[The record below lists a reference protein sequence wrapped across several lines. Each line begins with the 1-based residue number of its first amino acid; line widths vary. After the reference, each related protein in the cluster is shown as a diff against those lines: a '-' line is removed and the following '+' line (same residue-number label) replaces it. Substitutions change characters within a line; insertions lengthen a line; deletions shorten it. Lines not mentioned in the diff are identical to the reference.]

1 MRMLPYVVVGVLV
14 IAVVVLVGMWSAG
27 ARAAGE
33 KRARDLGT
41 PWSCYSWPNQD
52 GSWSVG
58 VHRVSDGQV
67 LEELEPER
75 LTATATK
82 EDLLEAE
89 GRAMTTAARVEARR
103 TGR

>member
-14 IAVVVLVGMWSAG
+14 IAVVVLVGMWSAR

-33 KRARDLGT
+33 KRAR
-41 PWSCYSWPNQD
+41 
-52 GSWSVG
+52 
-58 VHRVSDGQV
+58 
-67 LEELEPER
+67 EPER
-75 LTATATK
+75 LTARATK

>member
-1 MRMLPYVVVGVLV
+1 MRMLLYVGVGVLV
-14 IAVVVLVGMWSAG
+14 IAVVVLVGVWSVR

-33 KRARDLGT
+33 KRARDLDT
-41 PWSCYSWPNQD
+41 PWSYYSRPNRD

-58 VHRVSDGQV
+58 VHRVADGQV

-75 LTATATK
+75 LTVTATE
-82 EDLLEAE
+82 EDLLEAL

-103 TGR
+103 AQR